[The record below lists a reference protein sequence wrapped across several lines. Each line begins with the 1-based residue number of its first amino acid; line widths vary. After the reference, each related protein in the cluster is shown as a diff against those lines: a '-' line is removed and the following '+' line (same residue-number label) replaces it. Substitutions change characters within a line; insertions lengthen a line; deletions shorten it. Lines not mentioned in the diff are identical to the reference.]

1 MTSVQ
6 NHVVS
11 KENLRIPRFTP
22 KVSLRIF
29 SGKHVKPL
37 FCKCMWSNSGMLEG
51 IEPVK
56 IFHQFLFLA
65 AIQFNNITCRKLFGV
80 IFNSFVYISCLHS
93 IQFCNISVKNNLNI
107 PDDYD
112 FYFLFLLYLL
122 DVPYFYLLG

>member
-1 MTSVQ
+1 
-6 NHVVS
+6 
-11 KENLRIPRFTP
+11 
-22 KVSLRIF
+22 
-29 SGKHVKPL
+29 
-37 FCKCMWSNSGMLEG
+37 MWSNSGMLEG

-112 FYFLFLLYLL
+112 FTFCFYYIFLMSHI
-122 DVPYFYLLG
+122 FYLLG